1 MGSNTVVNTIASAL
15 ASVAL
20 GLTLLAWW
28 RSGQPNWQALS
39 GSIGVVVL
47 LLALTVVGRE
57 RRGAY
62 YLLLG
67 VSIALALVS
76 IAIGL
81 SR

>member
-1 MGSNTVVNTIASAL
+1 VLNIIGSAL
-15 ASVAL
+15 ACMAL
-20 GLTLLAWW
+20 GLTLFNWW

-39 GSIGVVVL
+39 GSVGIVL
-47 LLALTVVGRE
+47 LVSALTVVGRQ

-62 YLLLG
+62 YLVLA